1 MKPIVAIVGRP
12 NVGKS
17 TLFNRLAGR
26 ALAIVHD
33 EPGVTR
39 DRHYVDAN
47 LHGREVTLI
56 DTGGLDPTTEDPM
69 GRGIA
74 RQAELAI
81 SEADVVVCVLDGS
94 APPMESD
101 SEAVALLRRHQG
113 PVVYV
118 ANKVDTAARELDA
131 HTLFELGLSELVF
144 ASALHGRGI
153 FEVEQAIAQALPKA
167 AAEPE
172 LAADSPP
179 RIAIVGRPNAGKSS
193 LFNRLS
199 GAERALVDHRPGTT
213 RDPVDALVRF
223 GGRPYV
229 LVDTAGIR
237 RRPRVERGVEALSVM
252 RALRAIDRA
261 ETVVLLC
268 DVAEGVA
275 EQDARLLG
283 LCVDR
288 HRAVVIGLNKID
300 KLDRQARAQA
310 IERASDELH
319 FARWAPRVAL
329 SARTGAGVAELMA
342 EVQKA
347 CDDFR
352 RRIPTAELNRFFEQV
367 LAEHPPPTSGGRA
380 PRIYY
385 VTQAETAPPR
395 FIAVSNAP
403 EAIKDSYKRFV
414 QNRIRDAFGFG
425 AVPIV
430 VQYRKRKRRS

>member
-81 SEADVVVCVLDGS
+81 AEADVVVCVLDGA
-94 APPMESD
+94 APPLQSD
-101 SEAVALLRRHQG
+101 REAVGLLRRNTA

-118 ANKVDTAARELDA
+118 ANKVDTAARELEA
-131 HTLFELGLSELVF
+131 HALFELGVPEIVF
-144 ASALHGRGI
+144 ASALHGRGSA
-153 FEVEQAIAQALPKA
+153 ELEQAIAAALPPPV
-167 AAEPE
+167 AEPE
-172 LAADSPP
+172 LAEDSPP

-193 LFNRLS
+193 LFNCLS
-199 GAERALVDHRPGTT
+199 GEERALVDDRPGTT

-223 GGRPYV
+223 GEAEYV

-237 RRPRVERGVEALSVM
+237 RRARVERGVEALSVM

-261 ETVVLLC
+261 ETVILLC
-268 DVAEGVA
+268 DVVEGVA

-283 LCVDR
+283 LCVER
-288 HRAVVIGLNKID
+288 RRAVVVGLNKID
-300 KLDRQARAQA
+300 KLDRAARARA
-310 IERASDELH
+310 IVGARDELH
-319 FARWAPRVAL
+319 FARWAPLVPL
-329 SARTGAGVAELMA
+329 SAKTGAGVPDLMS

-347 CDDFR
+347 CVDFR
-352 RRIPTAELNRFFEQV
+352 RRIPTAELNRFFERV

-395 FIAVSNAP
+395 FVAVSNAP
-403 EAIKDSYKRFV
+403 ESIKDSYKRFV
-414 QNRIRDAFGFG
+414 QNRIREAFGFG

-430 VQYRKRKRRS
+430 VQYRRRKRK